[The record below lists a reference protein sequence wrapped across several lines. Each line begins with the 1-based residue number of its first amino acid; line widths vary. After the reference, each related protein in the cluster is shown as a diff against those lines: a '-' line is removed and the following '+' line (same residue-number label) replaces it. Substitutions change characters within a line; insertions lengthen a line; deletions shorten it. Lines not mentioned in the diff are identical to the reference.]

1 MPELNLD
8 KILASLDLRISEVT
22 LPDEYDQI
30 SKDYLGKDSLL
41 AEERKKLPTLS
52 NEDKK
57 TYGKKLTELS
67 KEIESKIESSQK
79 QFILDTFQKKEKEEF
94 TDITIDWNRNEGS
107 YKHILSSV
115 MDEVVNIFSS
125 IGYEVAYGPE
135 AETSW
140 HNFDALNT
148 PDWHPARYESD
159 TIYLNSD
166 LETLLRTQTSTVQIR
181 HMEQNDPPVYIVAPG
196 RVFRSDQLD
205 ATHSP
210 VFHQLEGLAI
220 DKNLSFTDLKGTL
233 EYFTKEFFGENI
245 ETKFIPHF
253 FPFTEPSAEVLV
265 KWNDGS
271 WLEILGCGMVDPNV
285 LENVGYSKEYKGFAW
300 GVGIERLAML
310 RYKIDHIKNFYEND
324 IRFLEQFWWN
334 YWDRGYK
341 TG

>member
-22 LPDEYDQI
+22 IPDEYDQI

-41 AEERKKLPTLS
+41 AEERKKLPNLS

-57 TYGKKLTELS
+57 TYGKRLTELS
-67 KEIESKIESSQK
+67 KKIESKIESSKK
-79 QFILDTFQKKEKEEF
+79 QFILDTFQKKEKNEF
-94 TDITIDWNRNEGS
+94 TDISIDWNRNEGS

-159 TIYLNSD
+159 TIYLNPN

-220 DKNLSFTDLKGTL
+220 DKDLSFTDLKGTL

-324 IRFLEQFWWN
+324 IRFLEQF
-334 YWDRGYK
+334 
-341 TG
+341 

>member
-67 KEIESKIESSQK
+67 KEIESKIESSKK

-166 LETLLRTQTSTVQIR
+166 METLLRTQTSTVQIR

-324 IRFLEQFWWN
+324 IRFLEQF
-334 YWDRGYK
+334 
-341 TG
+341 

>member
-1 MPELNLD
+1 MPELNFD
-8 KILASLDLRISEVT
+8 KVFASLDLRIGGISNIDQF
-22 LPDEYDQI
+22 DEI
-30 SKDYLGKDSLL
+30 SKEFLGKSSLIS
-41 AEERKKLPTLS
+41 EERKKLSSLS

-57 TYGKKLTELS
+57 NYGMKLTEATEFITNTINEQRQLFLNS
-67 KEIESKIESSQK
+67 QFSVQEETEIA
-79 QFILDTFQKKEKEEF
+79 
-94 TDITIDWNRNEGS
+94 DISINWKPLRGS
-107 YKHILSSV
+107 YKHVLSTV
-115 MDEVVNIFSS
+115 MEEVVSIFSS

-159 TIYLNSD
+159 TLYLDKN

-181 HMEQNDPPVYIVAPG
+181 HMEENDPPVYIVAPG

-220 DKNLSFTDLKGTL
+220 DKNLTFTDLKGTL
-233 EYFTKEFFGENI
+233 EFFVKEFFGSDI

-265 KWNDGS
+265 KWQNGE

-285 LENVGYSKEYKGFAW
+285 LSNVSYPDTYKGFAW

-310 RYKIDHIKNFYEND
+310 RYNIDHIKNFYEND
-324 IRFLEQFWWN
+324 IRFLEQF
-334 YWDRGYK
+334 
-341 TG
+341 

>member
-57 TYGKKLTELS
+57 TYGKKLTEIS
-67 KEIESKIESSQK
+67 KKIELKIASSK
-79 QFILDTFQKKEKEEF
+79 NQFILDTYQKQEQDEF

-324 IRFLEQFWWN
+324 IRFLEQF
-334 YWDRGYK
+334 
-341 TG
+341 

>member
-22 LPDEYDQI
+22 LPDEFDQI

-41 AEERKKLPTLS
+41 AEERKKLPNLS

-57 TYGKKLTELS
+57 TYGKRLTELS
-67 KEIESKIESSQK
+67 KKIESKIESSKK
-79 QFILDTFQKKEKEEF
+79 QFILDTFQKKEKYEF
-94 TDITIDWNRNEGS
+94 TDISIDWNRNEGS

-324 IRFLEQFWWN
+324 IRFLEQF
-334 YWDRGYK
+334 
-341 TG
+341 

>member
-41 AEERKKLPTLS
+41 AEERKKLPNLS

-57 TYGKKLTELS
+57 AYGKKLTELS
-67 KEIESKIESSQK
+67 KKIESKIASSKQ
-79 QFILDTFQKKEKEEF
+79 QFILNTFQKKEKDEF

-324 IRFLEQFWWN
+324 IRFLEQF
-334 YWDRGYK
+334 
-341 TG
+341 

>member
-8 KILASLDLRISEVT
+8 KIVSSLNLRIDSLET
-22 LPDEYDQI
+22 KEDIEELK
-30 SKDYLGKDSLL
+30 KDFLGKNSLIS
-41 AEERKKLPTLS
+41 EERKKLSSMS

-57 TYGKKLTELS
+57 KYGQKLTELNNLLV
-67 KEIESKIESSQK
+67 ETIEKVEVAFTNELYK
-79 QFILDTFQKKEKEEF
+79 QKEKSEF
-94 TDITIDWNRNEGS
+94 SDISVNWFTHNPS
-107 YKHILSSV
+107 YKHLLSTV
-115 MDEVVNIFSS
+115 MDEVVQIFNS
-125 IGYEVAYGPE
+125 IGYKVAYGPE
-135 AETSW
+135 VETSW

-159 TIYLNSD
+159 TLYTKED
-166 LETLLRTQTSTVQIR
+166 LSQLLRTQTSTVQIR
-181 HMEQNDPPVYIVAPG
+181 YMENNEPPVYIVAPG

-220 DKNLSFTDLKGTL
+220 DKNLSFQDLKGTL
-233 EYFTKEFFGENI
+233 EYFVQQFFGDSV

-265 KWNDGS
+265 KWKNGE

-285 LENVGYSKEYKGFAW
+285 LINVNYPSEYQGFAW

-310 RYKIDHIKNFYEND
+310 RYGIDHIKNFYEND
-324 IRFLEQFWWN
+324 SRFLGQF
-334 YWDRGYK
+334 
-341 TG
+341 

>member
-41 AEERKKLPTLS
+41 AEERKKLPNLS

-57 TYGKKLTELS
+57 TYGKRLTELS
-67 KEIESKIESSQK
+67 KKIESKIESSKK
-79 QFILDTFQKKEKEEF
+79 QFILDTFQKKEKDEF
-94 TDITIDWNRNEGS
+94 TDISIDWNRNEGS

-159 TIYLNSD
+159 TIYLNSN
-166 LETLLRTQTSTVQIR
+166 LEILLRTQTSTVQIR

-220 DKNLSFTDLKGTL
+220 DKDLSFTDLKGTL

-310 RYKIDHIKNFYEND
+310 RYKIDHIKNLYEND
-324 IRFLEQFWWN
+324 IRFLEQF
-334 YWDRGYK
+334 
-341 TG
+341 

>member
-1 MPELNLD
+1 MPELNLN

-67 KEIESKIESSQK
+67 KKIESTIASSKK
-79 QFILDTFQKKEKEEF
+79 QFILDTFQKKEKDEF

-324 IRFLEQFWWN
+324 IRFLEQF
-334 YWDRGYK
+334 
-341 TG
+341 

>member
-8 KILASLDLRISEVT
+8 KILASLDLRISEVS

-67 KEIESKIESSQK
+67 KEIESKIESSKK

-324 IRFLEQFWWN
+324 IRFLEQF
-334 YWDRGYK
+334 
-341 TG
+341 

>member
-22 LPDEYDQI
+22 IPDEYDQI

-41 AEERKKLPTLS
+41 AEERKKLPNLS

-57 TYGKKLTELS
+57 TYGKRLTELS
-67 KEIESKIESSQK
+67 TKIESKIESSKK
-79 QFILDTFQKKEKEEF
+79 QFILDTFQKKEKDEF
-94 TDITIDWNRNEGS
+94 TDISIDWNRNEGS

-159 TIYLNSD
+159 TIYLNPN

-324 IRFLEQFWWN
+324 IRFLEQF
-334 YWDRGYK
+334 
-341 TG
+341 

>member
-196 RVFRSDQLD
+196 RVFR
-205 ATHSP
+205 
-210 VFHQLEGLAI
+210 
-220 DKNLSFTDLKGTL
+220 LSL
-233 EYFTKEFFGENI
+233 I
-245 ETKFIPHF
+245 
-253 FPFTEPSAEVLV
+253 
-265 KWNDGS
+265 
-271 WLEILGCGMVDPNV
+271 
-285 LENVGYSKEYKGFAW
+285 
-300 GVGIERLAML
+300 
-310 RYKIDHIKNFYEND
+310 HI
-324 IRFLEQFWWN
+324 
-334 YWDRGYK
+334 
-341 TG
+341 

>member
-1 MPELNLD
+1 MPELNFD
-8 KILASLDLRISEVT
+8 KVYASLDLRIKDISNI
-22 LPDEYDQI
+22 DEFDDLT
-30 SKDYLGKDSLL
+30 KEFLGKNSLIS
-41 AEERKKLPTLS
+41 EERKKLSTLS

-57 TYGKKLTELS
+57 SYGVKLTKATEFIS
-67 KEIESKIESSQK
+67 SEIQK
-79 QFILDTFQKKEKEEF
+79 QRKVFLNSQFSVRENNEKLD
-94 TDITIDWNRNEGS
+94 ISIDWKPSRGT
-107 YKHILSSV
+107 YKHVLSSV
-115 MDEVVNIFSS
+115 MDEVVSIFSS
-125 IGYEVAYGPE
+125 IGYEVAHGPE

-159 TIYLNSD
+159 TLYLDKD

-181 HMEQNDPPVYIVAPG
+181 HMEENEPPVYIVAPG

-220 DKNLSFTDLKGTL
+220 DKNLTFTDLKGTL
-233 EYFTKEFFGENI
+233 EFFVKEFFGSDI
-245 ETKFIPHF
+245 ESKFIPHF

-265 KWNDGS
+265 KWQNGE

-285 LENVGYSKEYKGFAW
+285 LSNVNYPDNYKGFAW

-310 RYKIDHIKNFYEND
+310 RYKIDHIKNFYDND
-324 IRFLEQFWWN
+324 IRFLEQF
-334 YWDRGYK
+334 
-341 TG
+341 

>member
-30 SKDYLGKDSLL
+30 SKDFLGKDSLL

-67 KEIESKIESSQK
+67 KEIESKIESSKK

-324 IRFLEQFWWN
+324 IRFLEQF
-334 YWDRGYK
+334 
-341 TG
+341 

>member
-1 MPELNLD
+1 MPELNFD
-8 KILASLDLRISEVT
+8 KVYASLDLRIKDISNI
-22 LPDEYDQI
+22 DEFDDLT
-30 SKDYLGKDSLL
+30 KEFLGKNSLIS
-41 AEERKKLPTLS
+41 EERKKLSTLS

-57 TYGKKLTELS
+57 SYGVKLTKATEFIS
-67 KEIESKIESSQK
+67 SEIQK
-79 QFILDTFQKKEKEEF
+79 QRKVFLNSQFSVRENNEKLD
-94 TDITIDWNRNEGS
+94 ISIDWKPSRGT
-107 YKHILSSV
+107 YKHVLSSV
-115 MDEVVNIFSS
+115 MDEVVSIFSS
-125 IGYEVAYGPE
+125 IGYEVAHGPE
-135 AETSW
+135 AETAW

-159 TIYLNSD
+159 TLYLDKD

-181 HMEQNDPPVYIVAPG
+181 HMEENEPPVYIVAPG

-220 DKNLSFTDLKGTL
+220 DKNLTFTDLKGTL
-233 EYFTKEFFGENI
+233 EFFVKEFFGSDI

-265 KWNDGS
+265 KWQNGE

-285 LENVGYSKEYKGFAW
+285 LSNVNYPDNYKGFAW

-310 RYKIDHIKNFYEND
+310 RYKIDHIKNFYDND
-324 IRFLEQFWWN
+324 IRFLEQF
-334 YWDRGYK
+334 
-341 TG
+341 